1 MNSPPVDLTSDP
13 ATSHAE
19 TLFFEGNRLMA
30 TGEANAAEACYRQA
44 LSLVPDFSEVLS
56 NLALLRERV
65 GALDEAEDCY
75 RRAIASNPDCVQNY
89 LNFGVMLGNGKRFS
103 EAEAVYQKA
112 LYLAPDSAPAW
123 SNLGVLLA
131 SQKREAEAE
140 NCYRTALALD
150 ADYAKARFNF
160 AYILLR
166 QGRFAE
172 GWECLEARDWYQ
184 VIARYF
190 TCPRWQGEALAGK
203 SLIIGFEAGHGD
215 MIQFCRYA
223 ALLKEQGAARIAV
236 VCHPALKTLFATL
249 DGVDAV
255 FSLHDEVPKSAWDF
269 WSPPLSLPYFCRTRI
284 DSIPARTPYLAAE
297 PAKVATWRAQLPAS
311 GLRVGL
317 AWKGNPRFE
326 NDEDR
331 SLPSLDVLAPLA
343 AIAGVN
349 FVSLQKGPGEE
360 EAHRPHGGLSVLAL
374 GERIEDF
381 SDTAAIIANLDL
393 VISVDTAIAHL
404 AGALDKQCWVL
415 LPDYQTDWRWLST
428 RSDSPWYPGMRLF
441 RQPAGGGWETVVT
454 AVTEALRSF

>member
-1 MNSPPVDLTSDP
+1 MNPTPADP
-13 ATSHAE
+13 SSNPSGSEAE
-19 TLFFEGNRLMA
+19 ILFFAGNQLMLA
-30 TGEANAAEACYRQA
+30 GDAGAAEESYRQA
-44 LSLVPDFSEVLS
+44 LSLAPDFSEVLS
-56 NLALLRERV
+56 NLALLRERA
-65 GALDEAEDCY
+65 GGFAEAEDCY
-75 RRAIASNPDCVQNY
+75 RRAIATNPDCVQNY
-89 LNFGVMLGNGKRFS
+89 LNLGVMLGNGKRFP

-112 LYLAPDSAPAW
+112 LCLAPDSAPAW

-150 ADYAKARFNF
+150 ASYAKARFNL

-166 QGRFAE
+166 QGRLAE
-172 GWECLEARDWYQ
+172 GWESLEARDGYL
-184 VIARYF
+184 VLTRYF
-190 TCPRWQGEALAGK
+190 TCPRWQGEVLSGK

-223 ALLKEQGAARIAV
+223 ALLKAQGAVRIAV

-249 DGVDAV
+249 HGVDEV

-269 WSPPLSLPYFCRTRI
+269 WTPPLSLPHFCGTRS
-284 DSIPARTPYLAAE
+284 DSIPACIPYLAAE
-297 PAKVATWRAQLPAS
+297 PAKVAKWRAQLPAS

-326 NDEDR
+326 NDTDR

-343 AIAGVN
+343 AVAGVN
-349 FVSLQKGPGEE
+349 FVSLQKGPGEK
-360 EAHRPHGGLSVLAL
+360 EAHCPPAGLSVLAL

-381 SDTAAIIANLDL
+381 ADTAAIIANLDL

-404 AGALDKQCWVL
+404 AGALGIPCWVL
-415 LPDYQTDWRWLST
+415 LPDYQTDWRWLT
-428 RSDSPWYPGMRLF
+428 GRSDSPWYPSLRLF
-441 RQPAGGGWETVVT
+441 RQPAAGGWESVV
-454 AVTEALRSF
+454 ADVTEELRSF